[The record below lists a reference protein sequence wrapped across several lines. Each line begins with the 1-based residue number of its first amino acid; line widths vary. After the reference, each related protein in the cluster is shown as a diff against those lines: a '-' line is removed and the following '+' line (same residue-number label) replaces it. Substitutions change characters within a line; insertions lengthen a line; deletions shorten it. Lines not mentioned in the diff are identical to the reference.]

1 MNRTFNHRIMILEWC
16 SIALFAL
23 GMLYGVWNRQ
33 NVALVILGVVFVFLT
48 IVALERAVHTSY
60 VLTEDG
66 KLIINRG
73 RFTKTKTILLTDIQ
87 DVREMPLAFGLGSF
101 VLIEMKNGRMESVQP
116 DNKEAF
122 IKAIQKQ

>member
-1 MNRTFNHRIMILEWC
+1 MILEWC